1 MIDEINAERKKS
13 DRLTVA
19 KLNAVKQF
27 NKQDH
32 KSKLMTEKYSLL
44 PLNPQQLT
52 PVQTAIQ
59 RMSEKHPDFE
69 IEPVNT
75 IQPPE
80 IEYTQAPQA
89 LVPIDTSLSIIHK
102 HIPRQSD
109 VDKIV
114 KNIETRVIH
123 SLELLIQAQDLV
135 KAYQHSTHFHDIYQY
150 ITDGKL
156 PSSTK
161 AQNCIRAEALNY
173 VIINHFLF
181 RIDTRKDKDL
191 DKGSPFL
198 LVILEKYEPIIFNTY
213 YDSLLAG
220 HQGPYHTAMTIRQK
234 FFIHNLMN
242 KVKRYIKACHTCLKT
257 KPKYM
262 KNRPIYGRIPVDYTP
277 MQDLSIDIKTM
288 PQAFGGYHLL
298 LVITCDQTNFMIAV
312 PLRDRTAQMVA
323 EALIYR
329 VIYLFGPPRQIISD
343 EAMEFSSAII
353 QAILCMLNCRLKVI
367 SPYNHG
373 SSKCE
378 RQIRTISKIIMK
390 HLWDKGQMWPLF
402 TTTAA
407 YAMNTFASEALSGL
421 SPFQLVFL
429 KDPPDLTSL
438 SFPKIDTIRVKHR
451 EYYNLLLARA
461 QLVGNMLLEWQ
472 ALEYKSKAKRFRNG
486 EIFQDNQM
494 VYLLALHASALQMN
508 TMKFKQDFIGPLFID
523 TALDRTHYRLKDV
536 TGLLLDGTYHVN
548 HIKKGSAHTPLGIV
562 NKFDTYETALKNT
575 LLNKFTIKILNNK
588 LQEVTLQDGSKELNY
603 LPGTIM
609 DYAALH
615 S

>member
-1 MIDEINAERKKS
+1 MIYEINAEREKS

-80 IEYTQAPQA
+80 IQYTQMPQA
-89 LVPIDTSLSIIHK
+89 LVPIDIPLSIIRK

-109 VDKIV
+109 IDKIV

-150 ITDGKL
+150 ITDGRL
-156 PSSTK
+156 PSSAK
-161 AQNCIRAEALNY
+161 AQNCIRAEVLNY
-173 VIINHFLF
+173 VVINHFLF
-181 RIDTRKDKDL
+181 WIDTRKDEDL
-191 DKGSPFL
+191 DKGNSFL
-198 LVILEKYEPIIFNTY
+198 LVIPEKYEPIIFNTY
-213 YDSLLAG
+213 HDSLLAG
-220 HQGPYHTAMTIRQK
+220 HQGPYQK

-242 KVKRYIKACHTCLKT
+242 KVKRYIEACHTCLKT

-262 KNRPIYGRIPVDYTP
+262 KNQPIYGRIPVDYTP

-298 LVITCDQTNFMIAV
+298 LVIMCDQTNFTIAV
-312 PLRDRTAQMVA
+312 QLRDRTAQMVA

-329 VIYLFGPPRQIISD
+329 VIYLFGPPRQIICD
-343 EAMEFSSAII
+343 EATEFSSAII

-378 RQIRTISKIIMK
+378 RQIRMISKIIMK
-390 HLWDKGQMWPLF
+390 HLWDKC
-402 TTTAA
+402 
-407 YAMNTFASEALSGL
+407 GL
-421 SPFQLVFL
+421 CS
-429 KDPPDLTSL
+429 
-438 SFPKIDTIRVKHR
+438 R
-451 EYYNLLLARA
+451 
-461 QLVGNMLLEWQ
+461 
-472 ALEYKSKAKRFRNG
+472 
-486 EIFQDNQM
+486 
-494 VYLLALHASALQMN
+494 
-508 TMKFKQDFIGPLFID
+508 
-523 TALDRTHYRLKDV
+523 
-536 TGLLLDGTYHVN
+536 
-548 HIKKGSAHTPLGIV
+548 
-562 NKFDTYETALKNT
+562 
-575 LLNKFTIKILNNK
+575 
-588 LQEVTLQDGSKELNY
+588 
-603 LPGTIM
+603 
-609 DYAALH
+609 
-615 S
+615 